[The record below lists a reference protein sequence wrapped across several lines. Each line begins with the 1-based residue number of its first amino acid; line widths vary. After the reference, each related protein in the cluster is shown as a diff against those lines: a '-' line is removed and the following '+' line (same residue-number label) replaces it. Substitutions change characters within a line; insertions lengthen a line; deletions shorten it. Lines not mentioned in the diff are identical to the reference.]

1 MAYLNGTFL
10 GYSTMQYQ
18 LNTIDPVSY
27 NKVTLYGGQSI
38 FSKVHIQN
46 VALTNEQI
54 QAINPTD
61 DIIWKSSTLL
71 LANFSHTLDGGNIV
85 YLPSALV
92 GWKIYRKEVGSEIS
106 VLIGTMDAGNSIFVD
121 YAVSAYKNFTYEI
134 IPYTGNELGSPIV
147 TDEIYTDF
155 FGYYLMNMDGTDNV
169 YKFELEAKGSDY
181 QNNENFVE
189 YKSYTEFNSYAIG
202 KSKFFNTSVSALF
215 GTVNADG
222 TFTQSSET
230 LLQLRD
236 FIQNGKLKYFKDKKG
251 NIFAGLTHN
260 YKQSVLDNGIQSQPF
275 TISFDFVE
283 TQKI

>member
-1 MAYLNGTFL
+1 MDINFNPKDT
-10 GYSTMQYQ
+10 
-18 LNTIDPVSY
+18 
-27 NKVTLYGGQSI
+27 I
-38 FSKVHIQN
+38 FS
-46 VALTNEQI
+46 
-54 QAINPTD
+54 
-61 DIIWKSSTLL
+61 
-71 LANFSHTLDGGNIV
+71 LD
-85 YLPSALV
+85 
-92 GWKIYRKEVGSEIS
+92 
-106 VLIGTMDAGNSIFVD
+106 IGTRSVIGTVGIVKEKKFVVLAESYVEHQERAMID
-121 YAVSAYKNFTYEI
+121 GQIHDISLVANAVTY
-134 IPYTGNELGSPIV
+134 V
-147 TDEIYTDF
+147 
-155 FGYYLMNMDGTDNV
+155 
-169 YKFELEAKGSDY
+169 KFELEAKGSDY